1 MRNCL
6 HEGYISRSAYAVASA
21 QVAATISLLDVMWS
35 WFWFRWGKRRIGR
48 WRFFGWLVEG
58 GSLIKSGALCHDV
71 IGSHDELMETCE
83 KWNGKTSWALGTMED
98 SQILTLEKLWMGLRA
113 TIWPVGP
120 TRFLCEGLRGAY
132 AKVGTKNGFL
142 KAWHWFFY
150 EKAIVS
156 SVSPFFQL
164 NIWITQTSLHAKSL

>member
-6 HEGYISRSAYAVASA
+6 HEGY
-21 QVAATISLLDVMWS
+21 LS

-113 TIWPVGP
+113 TVWPVGP
-120 TRFLCEGLRGAY
+120 TRFLREGIRGAY
-132 AKVGTKNGFL
+132 TKVGTKNGFL
-142 KAWHWFFY
+142 KAWHWFFFIW
-150 EKAIVS
+150 KS
-156 SVSPFFQL
+156 DCFFSLPFLPAKHQS
-164 NIWITQTSLHAKSL
+164 SLHAKSL